1 MRAPLIPE
9 VALVELPPKKPSL
22 VSEVLGSSRVYRVAD
37 MEGLTVL
44 VQDDDITAVE
54 VDRMCGTETGH

>member
-1 MRAPLIPE
+1 M
-9 VALVELPPKKPSL
+9 
-22 VSEVLGSSRVYRVAD
+22 AD

-54 VDRMCGTETGH
+54 VDRMGGTETGH